1 MFTVDVGCVYFYVLD
16 RLIMFTD
23 LGKVVLCPMGPSSTL
38 LWPSKLYSLGRRH
51 VNCVGPS
58 VVVGMTTVG
67 TLVGRTGHQP
77 GSLLGPAHTW
87 AAGQDQVLGWLHAEP
102 EGEGS

>member
-1 MFTVDVGCVYFYVLD
+1 
-16 RLIMFTD
+16 MFTD
-23 LGKVVLCPMGPSSTL
+23 LGKVVLCPMGPSSAV

-58 VVVGMTTVG
+58 VVAGMTTVG

-77 GSLLGPAHTW
+77 GSLLGPAIRRLLGGTRSW
-87 AAGQDQVLGWLHAEP
+87 GGCMQIQKERGPKAGAGPLVGRVSSWEI
-102 EGEGS
+102 